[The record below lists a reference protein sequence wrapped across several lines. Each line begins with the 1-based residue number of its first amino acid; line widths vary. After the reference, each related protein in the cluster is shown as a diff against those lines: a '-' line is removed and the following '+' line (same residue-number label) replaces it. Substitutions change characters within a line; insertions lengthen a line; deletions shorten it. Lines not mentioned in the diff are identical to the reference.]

1 MFLEQSDRFAG
12 DGNSAR
18 RSAMANRDDGE
29 DDEEEE
35 DNKDNKDSSTIRF
48 KIGALNP

>member
-35 DNKDNKDSSTIRF
+35 DNKDGSTIRF

>member
-35 DNKDNKDSSTIRF
+35 DNKDSSTIRF